1 MSATLL
7 YGINAAL
14 IVILFWVAWEDVQRR
29 IIRNGIVTT
38 VALLAPLVW
47 IAQGYPLLPSVDT
60 GHDWITSIATFL
72 YPTSIVGIIAVAL
85 LAFGLF
91 LFFFAIGMMGGGDVK
106 LLGALALGFTPME
119 MLRLLIVE
127 ALAGAVVSAAAFV
140 HHRSTQK
147 PGRTEVPRGVSIAFA
162 GMWVIV
168 ERYLNHFG

>member
-14 IVILFWVAWEDVQRR
+14 IVILIWVAWEDVQRR
-29 IIRNGIVTT
+29 IIRNGIVAS

-47 IAQGYPLLPSVDT
+47 MLQGYPLLPSVDM
-60 GHDWITSIATFL
+60 GHDWITGVATFL

-91 LFFFAIGMMGGGDVK
+91 LTFFAIGMMGGGDVK

-127 ALAGAVVSAAAFV
+127 ALAGVVVSAAAFV
-140 HHRSTQK
+140 HHRSTKK

-162 GMWVIV
+162 GIWVIV